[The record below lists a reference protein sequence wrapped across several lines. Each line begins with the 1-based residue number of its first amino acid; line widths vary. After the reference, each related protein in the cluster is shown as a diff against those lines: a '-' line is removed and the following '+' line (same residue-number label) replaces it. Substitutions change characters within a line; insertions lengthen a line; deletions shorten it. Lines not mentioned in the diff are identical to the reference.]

1 MNQSRIRPNQVSKCV
16 VGEPFFTNTGGNG
29 KNLHAS
35 WKGWQDLR
43 EAFKCNGC
51 TARSLTPHQIYVHEL
66 KEEQKDIKRQRTKNK
81 KLHNINHD
89 TKRNT
94 HFLHYAFLFLYSFW
108 TTGYSRLF
116 VLFWKAINLPISL
129 IRKLCRCPLNPI
141 IFERS
146 HSPWRAFVQLGFGIF
161 FLSEVTLMIRTSR
174 LQRLTQQIGHDHTHF
189 T

>member
-16 VGEPFFTNTGGNG
+16 VGEPFFTNTGGSG

-81 KLHNINHD
+81 KLHTIET
-89 TKRNT
+89 TKQNQILP
-94 HFLHYAFLFLYSFW
+94 FLHYSFLFVYSF
-108 TTGYSRLF
+108 
-116 VLFWKAINLPISL
+116 
-129 IRKLCRCPLNPI
+129 
-141 IFERS
+141 
-146 HSPWRAFVQLGFGIF
+146 
-161 FLSEVTLMIRTSR
+161 
-174 LQRLTQQIGHDHTHF
+174 
-189 T
+189 